1 LIRDLVRLRL
11 RSWRI
16 GNADHRG
23 GLAQPPKHAQDL
35 RERMALTPTEPFFLR
50 PFAALG
56 FIAATLLFSPGC
68 KRESPS
74 AGASAQRAS
83 ALPVITDETQGL
95 LFTWIDERGEFHTE
109 ERAKDVALV
118 GRDMVRVLDPER
130 EQSGDEVLVADL
142 RNAGASGSYAVR
154 TIARAAFDDVARDRR
169 KKAGKTIEA
178 RAPQGTAQDPGQD
191 PRKDPGSSAA
201 SRPPVIIYGASWCGA
216 CHEAAAYL
224 KKKGIAFVEKDIEAD
239 PSAEREMSAKLAKAG
254 LRGSG
259 IPVMDVKGQVMVGF
273 SAPKLE
279 AALASTR

>member
-1 LIRDLVRLRL
+1 
-11 RSWRI
+11 
-16 GNADHRG
+16 
-23 GLAQPPKHAQDL
+23 
-35 RERMALTPTEPFFLR
+35 MALTPTEPSLLR
-50 PFAALG
+50 PIAAVG
-56 FIAATLLFSPGC
+56 FVAATLLFSPAC

-142 RNAGASGSYAVR
+142 RNAGASGAYAVR
-154 TIARAAFDDVARDRR
+154 TITRAAFDDVARDRR

-178 RAPQGTAQDPGQD
+178 RAPQAQPQDTAQDPGK
-191 PRKDPGSSAA
+191 PVAA
-201 SRPPVIIYGASWCGA
+201 AVARPPVIIYGASWCGA

-239 PSAEREMSAKLAKAG
+239 PGAEREMSAKLAKAG